1 MQGIQKVVKAQ
12 RDPCFGAGYV
22 SCDAGYVS
30 CDAGWFQYFS
40 NAHFETMLPLIRCG
54 KEFGICFLTCDEPQ

>member
-12 RDPCFGAGYV
+12 RDPCFGA
-22 SCDAGYVS
+22 DYVS

-40 NAHFETMLPLIRCG
+40 NADFETMLPLIRCG